1 VGFAMLE
8 ELLRKLEALED
19 EEMDYLEK
27 MKLQFEIQDLIAAEE
42 LKQLLDEQ

>member
-1 VGFAMLE
+1 MLE

>member
-1 VGFAMLE
+1 MLE
-8 ELLRKLEALED
+8 ELLRKLEELENED
-19 EEMDYLEK
+19 MDYLEK